1 MTKKIKKSSCDAIE
15 KVQSN
20 VPAPPDPTFLV
31 TRFLS
36 WLLKRGAV
44 VNLIDCKRKWE
55 SEGVDIEDIIK
66 KLSPR
71 YLRLYRSRG
80 GEKVVKL
87 ENQAWASQWM
97 SYYDLEV
104 PHHRQKKKLDKIVS
118 VTESKRKV

>member
-1 MTKKIKKSSCDAIE
+1 MTDKMKESSCGVIN
-15 KVQSN
+15 KNQSN
-20 VPAPPDPTFLV
+20 TPAPPDPTFSV

-44 VNLIDCKRKWE
+44 VDLNECKRKWG
-55 SEGVDIEDIIK
+55 SEGLDIEDIIK
-66 KLSPR
+66 KLSPK

-104 PHHRQKKKLDKIVS
+104 PHHRQKKRLEKIFS
-118 VTESKRKV
+118 VTESKTKV